1 MPPDQTSRRRFTT
14 PWRFL
19 LLGSL
24 LAVPAAAAQPA
35 TPGAAMA
42 DTPAPQASPRPAE
55 QQPAAGE
62 ETTPAAPQA
71 TPPAEAAGPQDPSPL
86 LEGGQT
92 PPSEPSPQKPAAAAP
107 TRQEIRRTAPSRAPG
122 ATREDAP
129 ARRRQTQTAPQV
141 APPERPAAPP
151 GMGTASPEAEW
162 SPPEEDFGRWERNSQ
177 QCEIQVQEPRT
188 SRLEPLPCRGV
199 RLDQQL
205 AGLLSIRF
213 LPATGNRAATEQQLL
228 FAGVLLRGS
237 EPMRCRNGRCEPSWP
252 IRVQLSA
259 LATSHTRSLGLPDAR
274 VVQGS
279 CSLEQAR
286 VLCHARDREGRRWQ
300 ATARW

>member
-1 MPPDQTSRRRFTT
+1 
-14 PWRFL
+14 
-19 LLGSL
+19 
-24 LAVPAAAAQPA
+24 
-35 TPGAAMA
+35 
-42 DTPAPQASPRPAE
+42 
-55 QQPAAGE
+55 
-62 ETTPAAPQA
+62 
-71 TPPAEAAGPQDPSPL
+71 
-86 LEGGQT
+86 
-92 PPSEPSPQKPAAAAP
+92 
-107 TRQEIRRTAPSRAPG
+107 
-122 ATREDAP
+122 
-129 ARRRQTQTAPQV
+129 
-141 APPERPAAPP
+141 
-151 GMGTASPEAEW
+151 
-162 SPPEEDFGRWERNSQ
+162 
-177 QCEIQVQEPRT
+177 
-188 SRLEPLPCRGV
+188 V

-213 LPATGNRAATEQQLL
+213 LPAAQTREAAERQLL

-259 LATSHTRSLGLPDAR
+259 LASSNARNLGLPLAR

>member
-14 PWRFL
+14 PWRAL

-24 LAVPAAAAQPA
+24 LAIPAAAAQPA
-35 TPGAAMA
+35 TPGPAVA
-42 DTPAPQASPRPAE
+42 DTPAPQTSPQPAE
-55 QQPAAGE
+55 RQPASGE
-62 ETTPAAPQA
+62 GAAPAAPQA
-71 TPPAEAAGPQDPSPL
+71 TPAAEAAGPQGASPVPEGEQPS
-86 LEGGQT
+86 
-92 PPSEPSPQKPAAAAP
+92 PSEPSPPKPAAAAP
-107 TRQEIRRTAPSRAPG
+107 AQQEIRRTAPSRAPG
-122 ATREDAP
+122 AAQDPAR
-129 ARRRQTQTAPQV
+129 ARRRRPQLSPQAV
-141 APPERPAAPP
+141 PPERPAAPA
-151 GMGTASPEAEW
+151 GMETTSPEAEW
-162 SPPEEDFGRWERNSQ
+162 SPPDEDFGRWERNSQ
-177 QCEIQVQEPRT
+177 QCEIQMQEPRS
-188 SRLEPLPCRGV
+188 SRLEPWPCRGV

-213 LPATGNRAATEQQLL
+213 LPATGNRTATEQQLL

-259 LATSHTRSLGLPDAR
+259 LATSPTRSLGLPDAR

-279 CSLEQAR
+279 CSLEQTR